1 MRSRRKGRSSL
12 ASHRSSE
19 IVQKKGAAAASGD
32 ADQKSAKCMNLSL
45 RTRDRGKQLESKLSF
60 WPPLAKD
67 ETKKAGMRE
76 PVIAGWSR
84 IIKVGT
90 K

>member
-1 MRSRRKGRSSL
+1 
-12 ASHRSSE
+12 
-19 IVQKKGAAAASGD
+19 
-32 ADQKSAKCMNLSL
+32 MNLSL
-45 RTRDRGKQLESKLSF
+45 RRRDRGKQLEAKLPS
-60 WPPLAKD
+60 WPPFAKD
-67 ETKKAGMRE
+67 ETNKAGMRE